1 MKICQF
7 RKLFLKFAYEMSE
20 LRNGVLHPHVYE
32 SEGKSDDA
40 IASEYYTYPQTYSK
54 GQYVDLSYPVQSAW

>member
-7 RKLFLKFAYEMSE
+7 RKLPFEFAYEMSE

-32 SEGKSDDA
+32 SEGKSNDA
-40 IASEYYTYPQTYSK
+40 IAREYYAYLQTYSK
-54 GQYVDLSYPVQSAW
+54 GQYADLSYPVQSAW